1 MFWQAA
7 ELLNHPHLQP
17 YIHKIHLKLNSPIRS
32 TFPFQ
37 WPESNYIRRTQFVEP
52 ESVSTLSDL
61 DKCLSFNNDRTLNPS
76 ISGTEQISQCST
88 ERADGL
94 STCSEE
100 KIYELSV
107 GCVREKYKTDKSKA
121 SKFSTVERT
130 PRSRAVTVSATTKR
144 HTIATSK
151 TTHSG
156 PKRDSVSLSFA
167 WLYFHFSWWPKKKKW
182 TPAELIELISHL
194 S

>member
-1 MFWQAA
+1 MQNLLDIRHWLASFWWTFSKQINHGLFWQAA

-17 YIHKIHLKLNSPIRS
+17 YIHKIQLKLNSPRRS

-37 WPESNYIRRTQFVEP
+37 WPESNYVRRTRFVDP
-52 ESVSTLSDL
+52 ESVYTLSDL
-61 DKCLSFNNDRTLNPS
+61 DKCLSFSNDMALNPS
-76 ISGTEQISQCST
+76 VSGTEQVSQCST
-88 ERADGL
+88 QRAHGL
-94 STCSEE
+94 STCSKE

-167 WLYFHFSWWPKKKKW
+167 
-182 TPAELIELISHL
+182 
-194 S
+194 